1 MGHQQKYYA
10 YLCAGYRP
18 RPFTF
23 TVSVTPHNYLVII
36 SVLQMKKLR
45 TDRSEAPANKW
56 KGQGSKPRVQI
67 PEPALGFQAISTF
80 IKNNN
85 KTTTPLA

>member
-1 MGHQQKYYA
+1 
-10 YLCAGYRP
+10 
-18 RPFTF
+18 
-23 TVSVTPHNYLVII
+23 
-36 SVLQMKKLR
+36 MKKLR
-45 TDRSEAPANKW
+45 TDRSEAPVNKS

-67 PEPALGFQAISTF
+67 PEPALGFQDISTF